1 MGFLAID
8 GARGQGSTVIWWL
21 RPMPSRHKH
30 RRMARGLLARQRME
44 PLLELQ
50 QPLRLTQL
58 SFSSLRTVVRDTSLL
73 KATLATGTTSTRG
86 TLGELVEVAY

>member
-1 MGFLAID
+1 
-8 GARGQGSTVIWWL
+8 
-21 RPMPSRHKH
+21 
-30 RRMARGLLARQRME
+30 ME